1 MGVINRLR
9 GFYEARVAPRLAA
22 LLSKATPNP
31 NVYTLASPVAAAA
44 AIPAW
49 LYASPAAGLL
59 LIALSLALDA
69 VDGAVA
75 RFTGRASLLGSF
87 LDSSLDRVSDTLYHV
102 ALYIAGVHPLVV
114 MAMLSGGL
122 IVPYLRAKGES
133 LGLEVRGR
141 GVMERGERSLAI
153 LAILAVSVYNIQA
166 AEALAIAV
174 AALVWIT
181 VAQRTIYIVGELRG

>member
-69 VDGAVA
+69 VDGAMA

-141 GVMERGERSLAI
+141 GLWRGGEIPRYPGNTC
-153 LAILAVSVYNIQA
+153 VSVYNIQA